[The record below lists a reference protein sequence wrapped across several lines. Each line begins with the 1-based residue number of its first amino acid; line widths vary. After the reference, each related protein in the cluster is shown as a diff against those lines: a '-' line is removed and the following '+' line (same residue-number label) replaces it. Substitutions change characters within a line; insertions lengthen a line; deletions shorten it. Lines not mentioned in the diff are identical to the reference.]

1 MDTEGRHD
9 LDAILANASKA
20 ALDFLEQLIEDKVV
34 RASDTA
40 DTIEQKILALTAV
53 ASDSPESYAAFY
65 KIITTT
71 DCPRHILDEV
81 REMYDAKA
89 KDRGIVIWGHRG
101 SWKTTSLSVIWP
113 AYRIGKEP
121 QRANLII
128 QNNDKT
134 AQDTTAAIAKIIEHH
149 PGWKLVFPNVV
160 PDKVKGWGALGYEV
174 MRNDLDYGDWVKMNA
189 ARKDPTLLGLGVAS
203 GSVIGKHP
211 DGVLV
216 LDDIHDESNTVS
228 AAERAKVVQTLKS
241 TILPLAIQDVTKAPG
256 QRMVTWILAV
266 GTPWTEDDA
275 YHYLKET
282 GEFAF
287 FSVPIMRPAS
297 ENEPG
302 AVEFTHKDLIGW
314 FLPNWPERFPAKVIT
329 SLYNQVGKRE
339 FYRMFLLS
347 LEGSEEVGIKYQLYP
362 SHVID
367 RRWPTSGGVDYA
379 STIEIRGKI
388 LDVRNRSK
396 FALCFGMKLPTG
408 GAVVYDG
415 IVGFVSQLE
424 AEGHMEKVQ
433 MAFPNYGQTAVEM
446 DGVGAQFYEV
456 LMRKPQLS
464 LLPFWTQGASKRNR
478 HERELSPWMEMGM
491 IKISDAD
498 TDFLNRLRKA
508 LREWPNGSLDEIDAL
523 YAFAKTI
530 PDALVVPDASES
542 LPDLTRRKN
551 KKTSNPFARINDGRQ
566 R

>member
-1 MDTEGRHD
+1 MDAEGRYDLAALLDEAPLSD
-9 LDAILANASKA
+9 LDA
-20 ALDFLEQLIEDKVV
+20 LEQLVLRDVSQE
-34 RASDTA
+34 
-40 DTIEQKILALTAV
+40 
-53 ASDSPESYAAFY
+53 SDSPESYAAFY
-65 KIITTT
+65 KIITGTA
-71 DCPRHILDEV
+71 CPRHILEEV
-81 REMYDAKA
+81 TEMYDAKA

-101 SWKTTSLSVIWP
+101 SWKTTSLSVMWP

-149 PGWKLVFPNVV
+149 PGWKLVFPHVV

-174 MRNDLDYGDWVKMNA
+174 MRDDLDYGDWVKQNA

-287 FSVPIMRPAS
+287 YSVPIMRVAA
-297 ENEPG
+297 EGEPG
-302 AVEFTHKDLIGW
+302 AVLFDHKDLLGW
-314 FLPNWPERFPAKVIT
+314 YVPNWPERFPEKVIR

-347 LEGSEEVGIKYQLYP
+347 LEGAEEIGISFQGYP

-379 STIEIRGKI
+379 TTIEIRGKTM
-388 LDVRNRSK
+388 DNRNRSK
-396 FALCFGMKLPTG
+396 FAVCWGMKLPTG

-415 IVGFVSQLE
+415 FSGFVSQLE
-424 AEGHMEKVQ
+424 AENHVEKGQ
-433 MAFPNYGQTAVEM
+433 MAFPNYGQTGVEM
-446 DGVGAQFYEV
+446 DGVGAQFFEI
-456 LMRKPQLS
+456 LMRKPHLT
-464 LLPFWTQGASKRNR
+464 LLPFWTGGASKRNR
-478 HERELSPWMEMGM
+478 HERELSPWTEMGM

-498 TDFLNRLRKA
+498 TDFLNHLRKA

-530 PDALVVPDASES
+530 PDVLVVPDSSDS
-542 LPDLTRRKN
+542 LPDYTRRKD
-551 KKTSNPFARINDGRQ
+551 KKKGNPFAHINDGR
-566 R
+566 RR